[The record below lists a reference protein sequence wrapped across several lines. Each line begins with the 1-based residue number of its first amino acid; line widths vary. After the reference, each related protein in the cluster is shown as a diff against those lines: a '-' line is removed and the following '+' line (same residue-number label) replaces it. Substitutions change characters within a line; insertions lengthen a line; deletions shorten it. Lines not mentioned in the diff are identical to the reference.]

1 MMKVKSLLFICF
13 LCSYS
18 AFAQKEGKPTIKKEE
33 KRVMMIRESEDGK
46 DYTLKFE
53 NDEVTSIK
61 LNGKE
66 LPKSEFSKHQA
77 MIDKIKLNIPKEFN
91 DAMKGD
97 IVTEGGDMNLPHE
110 QEQVIKIAKNQM
122 GQTLITFKPGAGDK
136 EFEFVI
142 TGAEDIKM
150 NGDAVKEGEIR
161 IKTMEKF
168 IENGEPTTPKKVII
182 KKN

>member
-1 MMKVKSLLFICF
+1 MKVKSLLFICF

-33 KRVMMIRESEDGK
+33 KRVMMIRESENGK

-97 IVTEGGDMNLPHE
+97 VVTETNEMNLPHE

-168 IENGEPTTPKKVII
+168 IENGEPTMKKERII

>member
-1 MMKVKSLLFICF
+1 MKVKSLLFICF
-13 LCSYS
+13 LYSYS

-97 IVTEGGDMNLPHE
+97 VVTETNEMNLPRE

-168 IENGEPTTPKKVII
+168 IENGEPTMKKEMII